1 MRDLTEG
8 SVPRHLWRQGSPM
21 ALALVA
27 LMSFEAVDLLFISQ
41 LGTLPLAAVSLTFP
55 VIALMTGIGIGF
67 EAGAA
72 SCVSRAVGRKNSA
85 LAKRLT
91 TDAVVVAGIA
101 TLSLSMLGLLTIEP
115 LFRLLRG
122 DTRLFSDFHTYLSIW
137 YWVEPLAIMLWTA
150 LAAIRAR
157 GHAPLESK
165 LIISAAVINL
175 ILDPLLIFGLWGF
188 PRLEVAGAAIASLI
202 ANGVVLTFA
211 LFYLSSRLKVFATPF
226 AKLAEI
232 LHSVRELAAIGI
244 PAIVTNAIIPVS
256 NGIVVALVAAFG
268 VSATAG
274 FGVAMRI
281 EPLALIP
288 FYALSAVASPFAGQN
303 VAAGQHPRLFE
314 GRRVYLV
321 FCLGLGA
328 VIALSLAVV
337 AKPMVGLFSNDPEVI
352 RVATYYLWL
361 VAPSYGLYGLVMAV
375 NASFNGI
382 GNPLPAVAISAS
394 RVVFVLLPL
403 IYVLQKLFG
412 LYGIFV
418 AITLANLMV
427 GTLAYQWYGRRIRN
441 LQNDFA
447 SANSP

>member
-1 MRDLTEG
+1 
-8 SVPRHLWRQGSPM
+8 M

-41 LGTLPLAAVSLTFP
+41 LGTVPLAAVSLTFP

-72 SCVSRAVGRKNSA
+72 SCVSRAVGKKKPH

-91 TDAVVVAGIA
+91 TDSVVVAGIA
-101 TLSLSMLGLLTIEP
+101 TLCVSILGLLTIDP

-122 DTRLFSDFHTYLSIW
+122 DQQLFADFKTYLSIW
-137 YWVEPLAIMLWTA
+137 YWVEPIAIMLWTA

-165 LIISAAVINL
+165 LIICAALINL

-202 ANGVVLTFA
+202 ANVLVLLFA
-211 LFYLSSRLKVFATPF
+211 LVYLARRLKVFATPF
-226 AKLAEI
+226 AKLTEI
-232 LHSVRELAAIGI
+232 THSIKELAAIGI

-256 NGIVVALVAAFG
+256 NGIVVALVAAYG
-268 VSATAG
+268 VNATAG

-281 EPLALIP
+281 EPLALIA

-303 VAAGQHPRLFE
+303 FAAGRHQRLLE
-314 GRRVYLV
+314 GRRVYLF

-328 VIALSLAVV
+328 VIAIILALV
-337 AKPMVGLFSNDPEVI
+337 AKPLVGLFSSDPKVTQ
-352 RVATYYLWL
+352 VATLYLWV
-361 VAPSYGLYGLVMAV
+361 VAPSYGIYGLVMAV

-382 GNPLPAVAISAS
+382 GSPLPAVAISAT
-394 RVVFVLLPL
+394 RVIFVLLPL
-403 IYVLQKLFG
+403 IYVSQKWFGLFG
-412 LYGIFV
+412 IFASIAVANILVGI
-418 AITLANLMV
+418 LAF
-427 GTLAYQWYGRRIRN
+427 QWYGHRIRR
-441 LQNDFA
+441 L
-447 SANSP
+447 SPEPLPAG